1 VLIQYVGLSTEIFGE
16 VENKKIYSHA
26 ACLVKHNGELFLL
39 DASEDGPMNLTK
51 NNELAKEWLLDVQY
65 MIMFQFAKKFN
76 HENTI
81 NPLADVFDRIY
92 AGKPAA
98 RGGSRQMPLAPSRER
113 AHKNARVK
121 SADEPRGQPGKR
133 TAESTEKKRRLKKN
147 SEIADSLE

>member
-16 VENKKIYSHA
+16 VDNKRIYSHA
-26 ACLVKHNGELFLL
+26 ACLVKHNGELYLL

-92 AGKPAA
+92 AGKHAA
-98 RGGSRQMPLAPSRER
+98 RGGWRPIPLAPYR
-113 AHKNARVK
+113 
-121 SADEPRGQPGKR
+121 
-133 TAESTEKKRRLKKN
+133 
-147 SEIADSLE
+147 